1 MIDINVLVIYF
12 WLLMKILEDVPTY
25 TRRFLLQEYLFVDTS
40 FKVFRYMFR
49 FELMV
54 FRAEMC

>member
-25 TRRFLLQEYLFVDTS
+25 TRRFLLQEYLFVDTC